1 MIHHCNRQAFIILV
15 LFTVPFYHFLFSR
28 YLGLTKRH
36 FSSDILVP
44 FPDSSDLYSR
54 VRDLIAE
61 ELWKT
66 FQFVPPKIGKFIP
79 KKQQM
84 KIINLLPTKK
94 HNQALLIKQPI
105 GYRQGIMEEPH
116 GVLVGTQMC
125 QEKVSLLFVL
135 DLF

>member
-1 MIHHCNRQAFIILV
+1 MIHRCNRQAYIS
-15 LFTVPFYHFLFSR
+15 FYHFLFSG

-54 VRDLIAE
+54 VRDFITE

-66 FQFVPPKIGKFIP
+66 FQFVTQKLGKFIP
-79 KKQQM
+79 KKQQL
-84 KIINLLPTKK
+84 KSIDLLPTKK

-105 GYRQGIMEEPH
+105 RYRQGITQELH
-116 GVLVGTQMC
+116 GVLVGTQMR
-125 QEKVSLLFVL
+125 QEKASLLFVL
-135 DLF
+135 DLFRGIFEYN